1 MYFRYLDVLAVEYYF
16 GPFVMARRSGLE
28 ALQTC
33 YRAFLIAMTIER
45 DHPRALS
52 SLVKCFI

>member
-1 MYFRYLDVLAVEYYF
+1 MYFLYLDVLAVEYYF

-33 YRAFLIAMTIER
+33 YIVPI
-45 DHPRALS
+45 
-52 SLVKCFI
+52 